1 MRQQANKLLTQY
13 GCGRDV
19 DFAADRHD
27 DVTIVTADGKR
38 RAGKDMIDLV
48 RRHLRPPILVPGRTG
63 LSCAQ
68 GDTHMT
74 AGARGARD
82 LAHNT
87 LRRPSCR
94 RRLTPG

>member
-48 RRHLRPPILVPGRTG
+48 RRHRGRPSRFGAEPGRVRPG
-63 LSCAQ
+63 
-68 GDTHMT
+68 
-74 AGARGARD
+74 
-82 LAHNT
+82 
-87 LRRPSCR
+87 RR
-94 RRLTPG
+94 